1 MSKMSCFHCFIS
13 DPNFINYPLS
23 QLVHKIGVLLHDFF
37 TIVLSFT
44 PVNQKWFIRVLK
56 LMGGLGLHKYL
67 FFCCCCNIRPKRT
80 FSRNSVFLL
89 IRTKY
94 MVWKVKILNFHMS
107 LLQSKMRQRRSITI
121 SCYWRTDWRLNS
133 RVRFSL
139 HFLYTFSFE
148 QFSIRRK
155 KRKLYSFLSVAF
167 LFSLSSVFLFLL
179 EKYSPQCHWEMREFG
194 KLESRWVRVM

>member
-37 TIVLSFT
+37 TIVLCFT
-44 PVNQKWFIRVLK
+44 HVNQKWFIRVLK

-67 FFCCCCNIRPKRT
+67 FFCCLLVQRELLVETRS
-80 FSRNSVFLL
+80 FSWYEPS
-89 IRTKY
+89 IY
-94 MVWKVKILNFHMS
+94 IMVWKVKTLKFMWNFS
-107 LLQSKMRQRRSITI
+107 VLRQRKSITI